1 MILSGNPEGGRIYSK
16 LLSAN
21 AVFKKARAVKH
32 PSRNGGFLMT
42 TRHWLDSAAASVT
55 RESIFVTPAP
65 SSVLFFLLLH
75 AYMWIEEGDGGMACS

>member
-55 RESIFVTPAP
+55 RESIFVTPAL
-65 SSVLFFLLLH
+65 SFVQ
-75 AYMWIEEGDGGMACS
+75 I